1 LVSLGHSQER
11 VAFLLGIDAVSDLIF
26 STLVFM
32 QLDKE
37 FRVSLINSKSLKEPL
52 SDIIEA
58 LLDTMTENEFVR
70 NLPVVGWLL
79 KSVSA
84 VDNIKTKFLVSK
96 ILYFINGMS
105 NVSEEELLAFEN
117 KQLSDQKS
125 IDKFY
130 ESLLIS
136 IDRLNHLDKSTI
148 ISSLFK
154 SLIHGKI
161 NEAFFLRSV
170 NIVESIY
177 IEDLKEYKTG
187 RLVFTYTEIHE
198 KANINQTYL
207 SFGLLISHIVT
218 QNNATQRVHQ
228 EAELRFHYVY
238 SSFGRKF
245 IKACNYEI

>member
-1 LVSLGHSQER
+1 M
-11 VAFLLGIDAVSDLIF
+11 AFLLGIDSVSDLIF
-26 STLVFM
+26 PTLVFM

-37 FRVSLINSKSLKEPL
+37 FRVSIINSKSLRGPL

-58 LLDTMTENEFVR
+58 LLDTKTENEFVR

-79 KSVSA
+79 KSVSV

-96 ILYFINGMS
+96 ILHFINGIS
-105 NVSEEELLAFEN
+105 DVSEDELRTFE
-117 KQLSDQKS
+117 KEQLSDQKS
-125 IDKFY
+125 VDKFY
-130 ESLLIS
+130 ESLLIL

-161 NEAFFLRSV
+161 NESFFLRSV

-177 IEDLKEYKTG
+177 IEDLKEYLTG
-187 RLVFTYTEIHE
+187 TQAFTYTEVHE
-198 KANINQTYL
+198 KANINQAFL
-207 SFGLLISHIVT
+207 SFGLLASHIVT
-218 QNNATQRVHQ
+218 NDNAAKRVHH

-238 SSFGRKF
+238 SSFGLKF
-245 IKACNYEI
+245 IKACNI